1 MPYPLVEKVKI
12 AESEV
17 VEIWKSQLL
26 DRAELATEGG
36 KSLRIIY
43 PGRVNNDGQGA
54 DFRDAVII
62 INQKVTKGDIEIH
75 TKSSAWRAHRHY
87 DNPAYNQVILHV
99 VMWHDTAEATILQNR
114 EIVPVLS
121 LEKYIKNPID
131 QQNWIYHPAGLREP
145 CLRAIKPLH
154 IGAITE
160 FLDTAGRERFLTK
173 AKGFQTE
180 LAQTDASQCL
190 YQGIMAA
197 LGYSKNKLPCLEL
210 ACRVPL
216 QILESMAQ
224 GEITEEE
231 SLARQQALLLG
242 TAGLL
247 PSQFQSRRRGNG

>member
-1 MPYPLVEKVKI
+1 MTFYTFSCKIVRVTIGEIKRRAAWKVRRSIKVIHTLCGVKQSGTTRAVPYPLVEKVKI

-131 QQNWIYHPAGLREP
+131 QQN
-145 CLRAIKPLH
+145 
-154 IGAITE
+154 
-160 FLDTAGRERFLTK
+160 
-173 AKGFQTE
+173 
-180 LAQTDASQCL
+180 
-190 YQGIMAA
+190 
-197 LGYSKNKLPCLEL
+197 
-210 ACRVPL
+210 
-216 QILESMAQ
+216 
-224 GEITEEE
+224 
-231 SLARQQALLLG
+231 
-242 TAGLL
+242 
-247 PSQFQSRRRGNG
+247 